1 MSAIERKGKR
11 ENGGRES
18 ERFLF
23 LYCTLY
29 MHRSD
34 ALIGTLEVGIKSNV
48 LCIHNNVG
56 TI

>member
-18 ERFLF
+18 EIFLF